1 MRRFAQ
7 LGRSPAI
14 RNNIE
19 VEEARRQK
27 RLSKLNERI
36 AEQDERQ
43 GKRLQRNAERRNEIL
58 AQREDRQLE
67 NNVKYDA
74 EYQKM
79 DKRLRTQTE
88 KASLRER
95 KRISKEVAREQLRA
109 AQRKYE
115 IQMKAA
121 ALKEKKDASKWGHR
135 SIEMMFL
142 KFRQQL
148 ERQLKPY
155 FKKKGGND
163 VVEKALD
170 EALKNINNELETALY
185 KIQEETRRE
194 ITSNYQQ
201 VKPIIDDVMIH
212 SIEVFGLD
220 QDQCDKIFIETM
232 VEYTRGRITDRG
244 IVSYVLK
251 RADTESRLN
260 VQA

>member
-1 MRRFAQ
+1 MTRMREYESLRNYNDSMS
-7 LGRSPAI
+7 LRSSNSMSLRGYHPKA
-14 RNNIE
+14 
-19 VEEARRQK
+19 EEARRQK
-27 RLSKLNERI
+27 F
-36 AEQDERQ
+36 
-43 GKRLQRNAERRNEIL
+43 L
-58 AQREDRQLE
+58 AQIEDRQLE

-79 DKRLRTQTE
+79 DKRLRSQTE

-95 KRISKEVAREQLRA
+95 KQISRQVAREQLRA

-115 IQMKAA
+115 IEMKAA
-121 ALKEKKDASKWGHR
+121 AIKEKKDATKWGHR

-142 KFRQQL
+142 RIRQQL
-148 ERQLKPY
+148 ESQLKPY

-170 EALKNINNELETALY
+170 EALTNINNELETALY

-194 ITSNYQQ
+194 ISRNYQQ

-212 SIEVFGLD
+212 AIETYGLN
-220 QDQCDKIFIETM
+220 QQQCDTIFIETM

-244 IVSYVLK
+244 IISYVLR
-251 RADTESRLN
+251 RADTVSRTN